1 MLRAMRRLKRWALLL
16 AVVIGSIA
24 WLDQWLLAAGEPAPV
39 EQPEQAERAEAAES
53 RGKEAVEGAFGSR
66 AGCEEALRARDERRA
81 RAELRPRGPRIA
93 TWNVR
98 WFPRG
103 SANGKDRSER
113 TDVAWLACAIAL
125 LDVDV
130 LAVQEILSDL
140 DGRRAALDLTAR
152 LDELTGGRYR
162 LELDDCA
169 GGGRQHVGLLWNEE
183 RVTMRAL
190 GSIAALNPTGE
201 MCAGSLRPGFGGHAR
216 FADGT
221 DLHVVSVHLDSGEQT
236 RDFENRGRSVAAL
249 SDVISALATSDR
261 DALVLGDFNAMGC
274 DACRPVVSAA
284 DELSALDAKL
294 KAIGL
299 ERLVHDEADNRCS
312 HYYRARAGLLDLAVA
327 SASIAGR
334 VATTRADGVCTA
346 LRCER
351 PGRGKGVAAWQN
363 LSDHCPVVLELKP
376 SR

>member
-1 MLRAMRRLKRWALLL
+1 MLRAMRRRKRWVLLL

-24 WLDQWLLAAGEPAPV
+24 WLDQWLFAAGEPAPV
-39 EQPEQAERAEAAES
+39 EEPEQAEHAERAEK

-66 AGCEEALRARDERRA
+66 AACEEALRAR
-81 RAELRPRGPRIA
+81 AELRARDKLAPRGPRIG

-125 LDVDV
+125 LEVDV
-130 LAVQEILSDL
+130 LAVQEILSDP

-183 RVTMRAL
+183 RVKLREL
-190 GSIAALNPTGE
+190 RSIAALNPTGE

-216 FADGT
+216 FEDGT
-221 DLHVVSVHLDSGEQT
+221 DLHVVSVHLDSGEQA
-236 RDFENRGRSVAAL
+236 RDFENRGRSAAAL
-249 SDVISALATSDR
+249 SDVISALATSDH

-284 DELSALDAKL
+284 DELAALDVKL
-294 KAIGL
+294 KSIGL
-299 ERLVHDEADNRCS
+299 ERLAHDEADNRCS

-327 SASIAGR
+327 SASVAGR
-334 VATTRADGVCTA
+334 VATTQADGVCAA
-346 LRCER
+346 LSCQR
-351 PGRGKGVAAWQN
+351 PDRGESVSAWQN
-363 LSDHCPVVLELKP
+363 LSDHCPVIVELKP